1 MLRRIAVDSS
11 RRQQQQQQQQPGGRI
26 ALPSA
31 PAQLLRPEVR
41 TRLLGPWS
49 QTVVATWSRMTTMSG
64 TTCQED
70 GASTTRTPIHWH
82 VSTWAPVRSLLLMTT
97 TTMTPAAVGGAMSFT
112 TATMH
117 SRGDVVV
124 GARTMTST
132 SEDNNN
138 SDLENS
144 DNDNLESDDT
154 DDDNDEDEED
164 DDDGNDSEQPIV
176 DAKSIKSSKLKKLY
190 KGKLKKILLDDH
202 GITVDSKSLNWITP
216 WKMAVLIHCLE
227 TQQDYSIVMKRPGP
241 TRNEI
246 GKHLD
251 DQGIRDTKENRLRA
265 RLEMKRANK
274 IKAKQLLLK
283 VMIERGHVMKH
294 APSKKSEWQDLY
306 IRIQEMIVHTSSTQ
320 VDGATM
326 IPAAGAAAD
335 DDER

>member
-11 RRQQQQQQQQPGGRI
+11 RRQQQQQQQQWGRM

-31 PAQLLRPEVR
+31 PAQLRRPEVR
-41 TRLLGPWS
+41 TRLLGPRS

-64 TTCQED
+64 STCHEE
-70 GASTTRTPIHWH
+70 GASTTRTPIHLH
-82 VSTWAPVRSLLLMTT
+82 FSTLAPVRSLFLMTT
-97 TTMTPAAVGGAMSFT
+97 MTMTPAAVGGAMPFT

-124 GARTMTST
+124 GAMTST
-132 SEDNNN
+132 SEDSNHTNNNNNN
-138 SDLENS
+138 SDN
-144 DNDNLESDDT
+144 NNLESDDT
-154 DDDNDEDEED
+154 DDDNDD
-164 DDDGNDSEQPIV
+164 DDDSEQPIV

-202 GITVDSKSLNWITP
+202 GITVDSKSLNWIIP

-227 TQQDYSIVMKRPGP
+227 TKQDYSIVMKRPGP

-251 DQGIRDTKENRLRA
+251 DHGIRDTKENRLRA